1 MSWDGRFYSMTIDQ
15 QGSPELYHE
24 LADLPARA
32 RAERLRSLAL
42 IGLAALKGGAPIS
55 TGSTGVHDEEKK
67 ASAEN
72 EAGTKRKAAKKALGD
87 KLLKGLL

>member
-1 MSWDGRFYSMTIDQ
+1 MSWDGRFYSMTIDR

-55 TGSTGVHDEEKK
+55 TGVHDEEKK
-67 ASAEN
+67 ASADN